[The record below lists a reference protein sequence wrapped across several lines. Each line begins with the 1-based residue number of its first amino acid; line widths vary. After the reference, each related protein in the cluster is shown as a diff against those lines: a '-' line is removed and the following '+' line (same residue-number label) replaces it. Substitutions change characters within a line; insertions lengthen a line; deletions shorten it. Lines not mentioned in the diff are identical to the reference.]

1 MNTVK
6 KSPFKLDQF
15 IVKSFSIER
24 NPVKQGE
31 VEFEIKPSGLID
43 KSKKQFQLTL
53 EINVKDK
60 NLSFDINMTALGMFK
75 FKNDAIDATLSNYF
89 YTNAPAIIF
98 PYIRAYI
105 SSISALSG
113 LHTVNLPV
121 MNVSGLKE
129 DLIANTVNVES

>member
-1 MNTVK
+1 MKNVK

-15 IVKSFSIER
+15 IVKKFSIER

-31 VEFEIKPSGLID
+31 VEFDIKPSGLID
-43 KSKKQFQLTL
+43 RSKRIFQLTL
-53 EINVKDK
+53 EIRVKDK
-60 NLSFDINMTALGMFK
+60 NLSFDIIMTAFGMFK
-75 FKNDAIDATLSNYF
+75 FKNDTDESTLSNYF

-98 PYIRAYI
+98 PYIRAYV

-121 MNVSGLKE
+121 MNVSGLKN
-129 DLIANTVNVES
+129 DLIANTSSVSA